1 MVCTQLHSCI
11 DIFYACN
18 AICIDTNCFVDHRNK
33 DSVYNET
40 SCFIYLYR
48 SLADLNGDC
57 FDLFHNL
64 FRSVQTCNNL
74 NQLHNRSGIEEM
86 HADNRTIQ
94 ASADLCD
101 GQRGCVGSKDA
112 VCLADVLQL
121 FECLLLD
128 LHVFQSSFYN
138 QIAIC
143 ADGLNACCD
152 LSQNSVSSFLSHFA
166 FCNSLLKALC
176 NFLLAVCSELF
187 VDIAKKYFI
196 AFGLSESL
204 CDAGT
209 HCAGANNTYLHD
221 VILLIFY

>member
-1 MVCTQLHSCI
+1 
-11 DIFYACN
+11 
-18 AICIDTNCFVDHRNK
+18 
-33 DSVYNET
+33 
-40 SCFIYLYR
+40 
-48 SLADLNGDC
+48 
-57 FDLFHNL
+57 
-64 FRSVQTCNNL
+64 
-74 NQLHNRSGIEEM
+74 M

-143 ADGLNACCD
+143 ADGLNACGD
-152 LSQNSVSSFLSHFA
+152 LSQNSVSNFLSHFA